1 MVARKVCQ
9 PGCSTS
15 NMCNQCDS
23 FRNEGGFSS
32 CSSGTCPNYFP
43 EDPVIDGNFGSGYN
57 PGGNQGF
64 NPGAG
69 GGNQGYNPGGSY
81 GDNVPWNGGNY
92 GGDGGYGYNPG
103 NIVTVGDETVENDWT
118 PGGGWYN
125 AEEPL
130 QPLYNP
136 GAYQPLNP
144 GGGNQGFNPGT
155 YQPLVPA
162 NYQPLV
168 PGYGGG
174 YNPGSNSV
182 SNRRTSSK
190 C

>member
-32 CSSGTCPNYFP
+32 CSTGTCSNYFP
-43 EDPVIDGNFGSGYN
+43 EDPVIDGNFGSGFN
-57 PGGNQGF
+57 PGG
-64 NPGAG
+64 G
-69 GGNQGYNPGGSY
+69 GGGQGYNPGGSY
-81 GDNVPWNGGNY
+81 GDSGPWTGGNY

-103 NIVTVGDETVENDWT
+103 NIVTVGDENVENDWT

-136 GAYQPLNP
+136 GAFQPLNP
-144 GGGNQGFNPGT
+144 AGGNQGFNPGT
-155 YQPLVPA
+155 YQPLVPGK
-162 NYQPLV
+162 NICLNLHMCMLIRFYLQSL
-168 PGYGGG
+168 
-174 YNPGSNSV
+174 
-182 SNRRTSSK
+182 
-190 C
+190 